1 MFVCWYSVILLYSTY
16 ILLKKSFVYFLSQS
30 DKVYYMFPNSDVAS
44 PRRIPG
50 SNPRP
55 GWVIC
60 QWFAES

>member
-1 MFVCWYSVILLYSTY
+1 MLLCWYSVILLYSTY
-16 ILLKKSFVYFLSQS
+16 ILLKKTLVSSLFQS
-30 DKVYYMFPNSDVAS
+30 DKVSYMFLNSDVAS

>member
-1 MFVCWYSVILLYSTY
+1 MLLCWYSVILLYSTY
-16 ILLKKSFVYFLSQS
+16 ILLKKTLVSSLFQS
-30 DKVYYMFPNSDVAS
+30 DKVSYMFLNSDVAS

-50 SNPRP
+50 SNPTP